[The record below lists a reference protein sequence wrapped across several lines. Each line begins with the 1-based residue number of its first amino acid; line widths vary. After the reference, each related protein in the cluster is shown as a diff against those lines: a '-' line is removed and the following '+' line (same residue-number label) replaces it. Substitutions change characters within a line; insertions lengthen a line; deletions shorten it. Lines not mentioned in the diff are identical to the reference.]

1 MSHILRG
8 IRYPHVQL
16 HILHFVTLLETQVS
30 EYPLL
35 ILN

>member
-16 HILHFVTLLETQVS
+16 HILHFYQRHKF
-30 EYPLL
+30 
-35 ILN
+35 LNNPY